1 MTSTRLREVLKTE
14 KYFIGTDM
22 TVKKLKKWEVKIV
35 FLANNC
41 PQDIKDQVT
50 GYTGV
55 DIVELKEDS
64 RDLALLCKKQFF
76 VNVISS

>member
-1 MTSTRLREVLKTE
+1 MTAIKLKEVLKTG

-22 TVKKLKKWEVKIV
+22 TVKKLKKGEVTMV
-35 FLANNC
+35 FLSNNC
-41 PQDIKDQVT
+41 PQDIKNQVT

-55 DIVELKEDS
+55 DVFELKEDS